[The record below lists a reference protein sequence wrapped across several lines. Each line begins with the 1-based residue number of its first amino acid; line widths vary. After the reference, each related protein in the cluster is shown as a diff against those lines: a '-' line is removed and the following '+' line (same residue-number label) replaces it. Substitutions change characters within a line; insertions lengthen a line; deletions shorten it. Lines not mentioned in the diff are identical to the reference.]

1 MYRKAGIKKPSFL
14 YPFYQE
20 MREKAMWMEEL
31 PNGKYKFFERYRD
44 PYTEKLKKVSVT
56 MEKKTPQARNQAALL
71 LQEKIK
77 QKLNKKQV
85 ESITFEEIYKLFYK
99 TWEQTVKESTK
110 HNCKSIDKKMK
121 EVIPPDTLLA
131 NLDRRFLQEAIDK
144 VIKTNGHIAA
154 KKIRHRLRG
163 IFKYAV
169 QYSYIEN
176 NEVDYTTIPQKP
188 KTLEDLEKKRNN
200 FLTMDEIKAL
210 VKVLNSREY
219 HQKYAD
225 MVIVLALTGMRYG
238 ELSAL
243 QLKNIDF
250 QNNKIEITGNF
261 DSVNKIK
268 TLPKTTNSIRTI
280 KASKTVMEAIQRQIA
295 RLSERFQPLT
305 SDDYIFC
312 FEKWNQPTT
321 IACFIQILKKY
332 GKEAGIDKNLTSH
345 IFRHSHISFLAE
357 SGLPIKSIMDRVGH
371 SNAKMTLEIYSH
383 TTQDMEDKL
392 VNKLDSIF

>member
-1 MYRKAGIKKPSFL
+1 
-14 YPFYQE
+14 
-20 MREKAMWMEEL
+20 MWMEEL
-31 PNGKYKFFERYRD
+31 PNGKYKFFERYKD

-99 TWEQTVKESTK
+99 SWSQTVKESTK

-121 EVIPPDTLLA
+121 EVIPSDTLLA
-131 NLDRRFLQEAIDK
+131 NLDRRFLQEAIEK
-144 VIKTNGHIAA
+144 VIETNGHIAA
-154 KKIRHRLRG
+154 KKVRHRLRG

-176 NEVDYTTIPQKP
+176 NEVDYTTIPQRP
-188 KTLEDLEKKRNN
+188 KTLEELEKKRNN

-210 VKVLNSREY
+210 VNVLNGREY

-225 MVIVLALTGMRYG
+225 MVLVLSLTGMRYG
-238 ELSAL
+238 ELTAL

-250 QNNKIEITGNF
+250 RNNKIEITGNF

-295 RLSERFQPLT
+295 RLSERFQPL
-305 SDDYIFC
+305 SNDDYIFC
-312 FEKWNQPTT
+312 FERWNQPTT
-321 IACFIQILKKY
+321 ISCFIQVLKKY

-392 VNKLDSIF
+392 VDKLDSIF

>member
-1 MYRKAGIKKPSFL
+1 
-14 YPFYQE
+14 
-20 MREKAMWMEEL
+20 MWMEEL
-31 PNGKYKFFERYRD
+31 PTGKYKFFERYKD

-99 TWEQTVKESTK
+99 SWSQTVKESTK

-121 EVIPPDTLLA
+121 EVIPSDTLLA

-200 FLTMDEIKAL
+200 FLTMDEIKSL

-243 QLKNIDF
+243 QLKNVDF

-295 RLSERFQPLT
+295 RLSERFQPL
-305 SDDYIFC
+305 SNDDYIFC
-312 FEKWNQPTT
+312 FERWNQPTT
-321 IACFIQILKKY
+321 ISCFIQILKKY

-392 VNKLDSIF
+392 VDKLDSIF

>member
-1 MYRKAGIKKPSFL
+1 
-14 YPFYQE
+14 
-20 MREKAMWMEEL
+20 MWMEEL
-31 PNGKYKFFERYRD
+31 PTGKYKFFERYKD

-56 MEKKTPQARNQAALL
+56 MEKKTPQAKNQAALL

-99 TWEQTVKESTK
+99 SWSQTVKESTK

-121 EVIPPDTLLA
+121 EVIPSDTLLA
-131 NLDRRFLQEAIDK
+131 NLDRRFLQEAIEK
-144 VIKTNGHIAA
+144 VIESNGHIAA
-154 KKIRHRLRG
+154 KKVRHRLRG

-176 NEVDYTTIPQKP
+176 NEVDYTTIPQRP
-188 KTLEDLEKKRNN
+188 KTLEELEKKRNN
-200 FLTMDEIKAL
+200 FLTMDEIKDL
-210 VKVLNSREY
+210 VNVLNGREY

-225 MVIVLALTGMRYG
+225 MVLVLSLTGMRYG
-238 ELSAL
+238 ELTAL

-295 RLSERFQPLT
+295 RLSERFQPLS

-312 FEKWNQPTT
+312 FERWNQPTT
-321 IACFIQILKKY
+321 ISCFIQILKKY

-392 VNKLDSIF
+392 VDKLDSIF

>member
-1 MYRKAGIKKPSFL
+1 
-14 YPFYQE
+14 
-20 MREKAMWMEEL
+20 MWMEEL
-31 PNGKYKFFERYRD
+31 PTGKYKFFERFKD
-44 PYTEKLKKVSVT
+44 PYTEKLRKVSVT

-99 TWEQTVKESTK
+99 SWSQTVKESTK

-121 EVIPPDTLLA
+121 EVIPSDTLLA
-131 NLDRRFLQEAIDK
+131 NLDRRFLQEAIEK
-144 VIKTNGHIAA
+144 VIESNGHIAA
-154 KKIRHRLRG
+154 KKVRHRLRG

-176 NEVDYTTIPQKP
+176 NEVDYTTIPQRP
-188 KTLEDLEKKRNN
+188 KTLEELEKKRNN
-200 FLTMDEIKAL
+200 FLTMDEIKTL
-210 VKVLNSREY
+210 VNVLNGREY

-225 MVIVLALTGMRYG
+225 MVLVLSLTGMRYG
-238 ELSAL
+238 ELTAL

-295 RLSERFQPLT
+295 RLSERFQPLS

-321 IACFIQILKKY
+321 ISCFIQILKKY
-332 GKEAGIDKNLTSH
+332 GREAGIDKNLTSH

>member
-1 MYRKAGIKKPSFL
+1 
-14 YPFYQE
+14 
-20 MREKAMWMEEL
+20 MWMEEL
-31 PNGKYKFFERYRD
+31 PNGKFKYFERYKD

-56 MEKKTPQARNQAALL
+56 MEKKTPQARNQAAIL
-71 LQEKIK
+71 LQEKINK
-77 QKLNKKQV
+77 KLSTKQV
-85 ESITFEEIYKLFYK
+85 ESITFEEIYNLFYK
-99 TWEQTVKESTK
+99 SWAQTVKESTK
-110 HNCKSIDKKMK
+110 HNCKSVDKKMK
-121 EVIPPDTLLA
+121 EVIPSDTILA
-131 NLDRRFLQEAIDK
+131 NLDRRFLQEAIEK
-144 VIKTNGHIAA
+144 IIESNGYITA
-154 KKIRHRLRG
+154 KKVRHRLRG
-163 IFKYAV
+163 IFNYAV

-188 KTLEDLEKKRNN
+188 KTLEELEKKRNN
-200 FLTMDEIKAL
+200 FLTMQEIKAL
-210 VKVLNSREY
+210 VDVLNRREY

-225 MVIVLALTGMRYG
+225 MVLVLTLTGMRYG
-238 ELSAL
+238 ELTAL

-250 QNNKIEITGNF
+250 ENNKIEITGNF

-280 KASKTVMEAIQRQIA
+280 KVSESVIEAIQRQIV
-295 RLSERFQPLT
+295 RLSERFQPLS

-332 GKEAGIDKNLTSH
+332 AKQAKIEKNLSSH

-383 TTQDMEDKL
+383 TTEDMEDKL
-392 VNKLDSIF
+392 VNKLDTIF

>member
-1 MYRKAGIKKPSFL
+1 
-14 YPFYQE
+14 
-20 MREKAMWMEEL
+20 MWMEEL
-31 PNGKYKFFERYRD
+31 PNGKYKFFERYKD

-56 MEKKTPQARNQAALL
+56 MEKKTPQARNQATLL

-144 VIKTNGHIAA
+144 VIKTNGYIAA

-295 RLSERFQPLT
+295 RLGERFKPLT

>member
-1 MYRKAGIKKPSFL
+1 
-14 YPFYQE
+14 
-20 MREKAMWMEEL
+20 MWMEEL
-31 PNGKYKFFERYRD
+31 PNRKYKFFERYKD

-56 MEKKTPQARNQAALL
+56 LEKKSPQARNQAALL

-99 TWEQTVKESTK
+99 SWVQTVKESTK

-121 EVIPPDTLLA
+121 EVIPSDTLLA

-144 VIKTNGHIAA
+144 VIETNGHIAA
-154 KKIRHRLRG
+154 KKVRHRLRG

-176 NEVDYTTIPQKP
+176 NEVDYTTIPQRP
-188 KTLEDLEKKRNN
+188 KTLEELEKKRNN
-200 FLTMDEIKAL
+200 FLTMDEIKTL
-210 VKVLNSREY
+210 VNVLNGREY

-225 MVIVLALTGMRYG
+225 MVLVLSLTGMRYG
-238 ELSAL
+238 ELTAL

-295 RLSERFQPLT
+295 RLSERFQPLS

-312 FEKWNQPTT
+312 FERWNQPTT

-392 VNKLDSIF
+392 VDKLDSIF

>member
-1 MYRKAGIKKPSFL
+1 
-14 YPFYQE
+14 
-20 MREKAMWMEEL
+20 MWMEEL

-56 MEKKTPQARNQAALL
+56 MKKKTPQAKNQAALL

-77 QKLNKKQV
+77 QKLNTKQV

-99 TWEQTVKESTK
+99 SWEQTVKESTK

-121 EVIPPDTLLA
+121 EVIPSDTLLA

-225 MVIVLALTGMRYG
+225 MVIVLSLTGMRYG

-261 DSVNKIK
+261 DSINKIK

-295 RLSERFQPLT
+295 RLGERFKPLT

>member
-1 MYRKAGIKKPSFL
+1 
-14 YPFYQE
+14 
-20 MREKAMWMEEL
+20 MWMEEL
-31 PNGKYKFFERYRD
+31 PTGKYKFFERYKD

-99 TWEQTVKESTK
+99 SWSQTVKESTK

-121 EVIPPDTLLA
+121 EVIPSDTLLA

-392 VNKLDSIF
+392 VNKLDNIF

>member
-1 MYRKAGIKKPSFL
+1 
-14 YPFYQE
+14 
-20 MREKAMWMEEL
+20 MWMEEL
-31 PNGKYKFFERYRD
+31 PNGKYKFFERYKD

-56 MEKKTPQARNQAALL
+56 MEKKTSQARNQAALL

-77 QKLNKKQV
+77 EKLKKKQV
-85 ESITFEEIYKLFYK
+85 ESVTFEEIYKLFYK
-99 TWEQTVKESTK
+99 SWEQTVKESTK

-121 EVIPPDTLLA
+121 ELIPSDTLLA

-295 RLSERFQPLT
+295 RLSKRFKPLT

-392 VNKLDSIF
+392 VNKLDNIF

>member
-1 MYRKAGIKKPSFL
+1 
-14 YPFYQE
+14 
-20 MREKAMWMEEL
+20 MWMEEL
-31 PNGKYKFFERYRD
+31 SNGKYKFFERYKD

-99 TWEQTVKESTK
+99 SWSQTVKESTK

-121 EVIPPDTLLA
+121 EVIPSDTLLA
-131 NLDRRFLQEAIDK
+131 NLDRRFLQEAIEK
-144 VIKTNGHIAA
+144 VIETNGHIAA
-154 KKIRHRLRG
+154 KKVRHRLRG

-176 NEVDYTTIPQKP
+176 NEVDYTTIPQRP
-188 KTLEDLEKKRNN
+188 KTLEELEKKRNN

-210 VKVLNSREY
+210 VNVLNGREY

-225 MVIVLALTGMRYG
+225 MVLVLSLTGMRYG
-238 ELSAL
+238 ELTAL

-295 RLSERFQPLT
+295 RLSERFQLLS

-312 FEKWNQPTT
+312 FERWNQPTT
-321 IACFIQILKKY
+321 ISCFIQILKKY

-392 VNKLDSIF
+392 VDKLDSIF

>member
-1 MYRKAGIKKPSFL
+1 
-14 YPFYQE
+14 
-20 MREKAMWMEEL
+20 MWMEEL
-31 PNGKYKFFERYRD
+31 PNGKYKFFERFKD

-99 TWEQTVKESTK
+99 SWSQTVKESTK

-121 EVIPPDTLLA
+121 EVIPSDTLLA
-131 NLDRRFLQEAIDK
+131 NLDRRFLQEAIEK
-144 VIKTNGHIAA
+144 VIETNGHIAA
-154 KKIRHRLRG
+154 KKVRHRLRG

-169 QYSYIEN
+169 QYSYIDN

-188 KTLEDLEKKRNN
+188 KTLEELEKKRNN
-200 FLTMDEIKAL
+200 FLTMDEIKTL
-210 VKVLNSREY
+210 VNVLNGREY

-225 MVIVLALTGMRYG
+225 MVLVLSLTGMRYG
-238 ELSAL
+238 ELTAL

-295 RLSERFQPLT
+295 RLSERFQPLLN
-305 SDDYIFC
+305 DDYIFC
-312 FEKWNQPTT
+312 FERWNQPTT
-321 IACFIQILKKY
+321 ISCFIQILKKY

-345 IFRHSHISFLAE
+345 IFRHSHLSFLAE

-392 VNKLDSIF
+392 VDKLDSIF

>member
-1 MYRKAGIKKPSFL
+1 
-14 YPFYQE
+14 
-20 MREKAMWMEEL
+20 MWMEES
-31 PNGKYKFFERYRD
+31 PNGKYKFFERYKD

-56 MEKKTPQARNQAALL
+56 MEKKTPQARNQAAIL
-71 LQEKIK
+71 LQEKI
-77 QKLNKKQV
+77 NKKISTKQV

-99 TWEQTVKESTK
+99 SWSQTVKESTK

-121 EVIPPDTLLA
+121 EVIPSDTLLA
-131 NLDRRFLQEAIDK
+131 NLDRRFLQEAIEK
-144 VIKTNGHIAA
+144 VIETNGHIAA
-154 KKIRHRLRG
+154 KKVRHRLRG

-176 NEVDYTTIPQKP
+176 NEVDYTTIPQRP
-188 KTLEDLEKKRNN
+188 KTLEELEKKRNN
-200 FLTMDEIKAL
+200 FLTMDEIKTL
-210 VKVLNSREY
+210 VNVLNGREY

-225 MVIVLALTGMRYG
+225 MVLVLSLTGMRYG
-238 ELSAL
+238 ELTAL
-243 QLKNIDF
+243 QLKNVDF

-280 KASKTVMEAIQRQIA
+280 KVSKTVMEAIQRQIA
-295 RLSERFQPLT
+295 RLSERFQPLS

-312 FEKWNQPTT
+312 FERWNQPTT
-321 IACFIQILKKY
+321 ISCFIQILKKY

-392 VNKLDSIF
+392 VDKLDSIF

>member
-1 MYRKAGIKKPSFL
+1 
-14 YPFYQE
+14 
-20 MREKAMWMEEL
+20 MWMEEL
-31 PNGKYKFFERYRD
+31 PNGKYKFFERYKD

-99 TWEQTVKESTK
+99 SWSQTVKESTK

-121 EVIPPDTLLA
+121 EVIPSDTLLA
-131 NLDRRFLQEAIDK
+131 NLDRRFLQEAIEK
-144 VIKTNGHIAA
+144 VIETNGHIAA
-154 KKIRHRLRG
+154 KKVRHRLRG

-176 NEVDYTTIPQKP
+176 NEVDYTTIPQRP
-188 KTLEDLEKKRNN
+188 KTLEELEKKRNN
-200 FLTMDEIKAL
+200 FLTMDEIKTL
-210 VKVLNSREY
+210 VNVLNGREY

-225 MVIVLALTGMRYG
+225 MVLVLSLTGMRYG
-238 ELSAL
+238 ELTAL

-295 RLSERFQPLT
+295 RLSERFQPLS

-312 FEKWNQPTT
+312 FERWNQPTT
-321 IACFIQILKKY
+321 IACFIQILKKN

-392 VNKLDSIF
+392 VDKLDSIF

>member
-1 MYRKAGIKKPSFL
+1 
-14 YPFYQE
+14 
-20 MREKAMWMEEL
+20 MWMEEL
-31 PNGKYKFFERYRD
+31 PTGKYKFFERYKD

-99 TWEQTVKESTK
+99 SWSQTVKESTK

-121 EVIPPDTLLA
+121 EVIPSDTLLA
-131 NLDRRFLQEAIDK
+131 NLDRRFLQEAIEK
-144 VIKTNGHIAA
+144 VIETNGHIAA
-154 KKIRHRLRG
+154 KKVRHRLRG

-176 NEVDYTTIPQKP
+176 NEVDYTTIPQRP
-188 KTLEDLEKKRNN
+188 KTLEELEKKRNN

-210 VKVLNSREY
+210 VNVLNGREY

-225 MVIVLALTGMRYG
+225 MVLVLSLTGMRYG
-238 ELSAL
+238 ELTAL

-250 QNNKIEITGNF
+250 ENNKIEITGNF

-295 RLSERFQPLT
+295 RLSKRFQPL
-305 SDDYIFC
+305 SNDDYIFC
-312 FEKWNQPTT
+312 FERWNQPTT
-321 IACFIQILKKY
+321 ISCFIQILKKY

-392 VNKLDSIF
+392 VDKLDSIF

>member
-1 MYRKAGIKKPSFL
+1 
-14 YPFYQE
+14 
-20 MREKAMWMEEL
+20 MWMEEL
-31 PNGKYKFFERYRD
+31 PNGKYKFFERYKD

-56 MEKKTPQARNQAALL
+56 MEKKTPQARNQAAIL

-77 QKLNKKQV
+77 EKLKKKQV
-85 ESITFEEIYKLFYK
+85 ESVTFEEIYKLFYK
-99 TWEQTVKESTK
+99 SWEQTVKESTK

-121 EVIPPDTLLA
+121 EVIPSDTLLA

-210 VKVLNSREY
+210 VKALNSREY

-295 RLSERFQPLT
+295 RLSERFQPLS

-312 FEKWNQPTT
+312 FERWNQPTT

-392 VNKLDSIF
+392 VDKLDSIF

>member
-1 MYRKAGIKKPSFL
+1 
-14 YPFYQE
+14 
-20 MREKAMWMEEL
+20 MWMEEL
-31 PNGKYKFFERYRD
+31 PNGKYKFFERYKD

-56 MEKKTPQARNQAALL
+56 MEKKTSQARNQAALL

-77 QKLNKKQV
+77 QKLNTKQV

-99 TWEQTVKESTK
+99 SWEQTVKESTK

-121 EVIPPDTLLA
+121 EVIPSDTLLA

-261 DSVNKIK
+261 DSINKIK

-305 SDDYIFC
+305 SNDYIFC
-312 FEKWNQPTT
+312 FEIWNQPTT

>member
-1 MYRKAGIKKPSFL
+1 
-14 YPFYQE
+14 
-20 MREKAMWMEEL
+20 MWMEEL
-31 PNGKYKFFERYRD
+31 PTGKYKFFERYKD

-56 MEKKTPQARNQAALL
+56 LEKKSPQARNQAAIL
-71 LQEKIK
+71 LQEKINEK
-77 QKLNKKQV
+77 ISTKQV

-99 TWEQTVKESTK
+99 SWSQTVKESTK

-121 EVIPPDTLLA
+121 EVIPSDTLLA
-131 NLDRRFLQEAIDK
+131 NLDRRFLQEAIEK
-144 VIKTNGHIAA
+144 VIETNGHIAA
-154 KKIRHRLRG
+154 KKVRHRLRG

-176 NEVDYTTIPQKP
+176 NEVDYTTIPQRP
-188 KTLEDLEKKRNN
+188 KTLEELEKKRNN

-210 VKVLNSREY
+210 VNVLNGREY

-225 MVIVLALTGMRYG
+225 MVLILSLTGMRYG
-238 ELSAL
+238 ELTAL

-295 RLSERFQPLT
+295 RLSERFQPL
-305 SDDYIFC
+305 SNDDYIFC
-312 FEKWNQPTT
+312 FERWNQPTT
-321 IACFIQILKKY
+321 ISCFIQILKKY

-392 VNKLDSIF
+392 VDKLDSIF

>member
-1 MYRKAGIKKPSFL
+1 
-14 YPFYQE
+14 
-20 MREKAMWMEEL
+20 MWMEEL
-31 PNGKYKFFERYRD
+31 PTGKYKFFERYKD

-56 MEKKTPQARNQAALL
+56 MEKKTPQAKNQAALL

-99 TWEQTVKESTK
+99 SWSQTVKESTK

-121 EVIPPDTLLA
+121 EVIPSDTLLA
-131 NLDRRFLQEAIDK
+131 NLDRRFLQEAIEK
-144 VIKTNGHIAA
+144 VIETNGHIAA
-154 KKIRHRLRG
+154 KKVRHRLRG

-176 NEVDYTTIPQKP
+176 NEVDYTTIPQRP
-188 KTLEDLEKKRNN
+188 KTLEELEKKRNN

-210 VKVLNSREY
+210 VNVLNGREY

-225 MVIVLALTGMRYG
+225 MVLVLSLTGMRYG
-238 ELSAL
+238 ELTAL

-295 RLSERFQPLT
+295 RLSERFQPL
-305 SDDYIFC
+305 SNDDYIFC
-312 FEKWNQPTT
+312 FERWNQPTT
-321 IACFIQILKKY
+321 ISCFIQILKKY

-392 VNKLDSIF
+392 VDKLDSIF

>member
-1 MYRKAGIKKPSFL
+1 
-14 YPFYQE
+14 
-20 MREKAMWMEEL
+20 MWMEEL
-31 PNGKYKFFERYRD
+31 PNGKYKFFERYKD

-99 TWEQTVKESTK
+99 SWSQTVKESTK

-121 EVIPPDTLLA
+121 EVIPSDTLLA
-131 NLDRRFLQEAIDK
+131 NLDRRFLQEAIEK
-144 VIKTNGHIAA
+144 VIETNGHIAA
-154 KKIRHRLRG
+154 KKVRHRLRG

-176 NEVDYTTIPQKP
+176 NEVDYTTIPQRP
-188 KTLEDLEKKRNN
+188 KTLEELEKKRNN
-200 FLTMDEIKAL
+200 FLTMDEIKTL
-210 VKVLNSREY
+210 VNVLNGREY

-225 MVIVLALTGMRYG
+225 MVLVLSLTGMRYG
-238 ELSAL
+238 ELTAL
-243 QLKNIDF
+243 QLKNVDF

-280 KASKTVMEAIQRQIA
+280 KVSKTVMEAIQRQIA
-295 RLSERFQPLT
+295 RLSERFQPLS

-312 FEKWNQPTT
+312 FERWNQPTT
-321 IACFIQILKKY
+321 ISCFIQILKKY

-392 VNKLDSIF
+392 VDKLDSIF

>member
-1 MYRKAGIKKPSFL
+1 
-14 YPFYQE
+14 
-20 MREKAMWMEEL
+20 MWMEEL
-31 PNGKYKFFERYRD
+31 PTGKYKFFERYKD

-99 TWEQTVKESTK
+99 SWSQTVKESTK

-121 EVIPPDTLLA
+121 EVIPSDTLLA
-131 NLDRRFLQEAIDK
+131 NLDRRFLQEAIEK
-144 VIKTNGHIAA
+144 VIETNGHIAA
-154 KKIRHRLRG
+154 KKVRHRLRG

-176 NEVDYTTIPQKP
+176 NEVDYTTIPQRP
-188 KTLEDLEKKRNN
+188 KTLEELEKKRNN
-200 FLTMDEIKAL
+200 FLTMDEIKTL
-210 VKVLNSREY
+210 VNVLNGREY

-225 MVIVLALTGMRYG
+225 MVLVLSLTGMRYG
-238 ELSAL
+238 ELTAL

-295 RLSERFQPLT
+295 RLSERFQPL
-305 SDDYIFC
+305 SNDDYIFC
-312 FEKWNQPTT
+312 FERWNQPTT
-321 IACFIQILKKY
+321 ISCFIQVLKKY

-392 VNKLDSIF
+392 VDKLDSIF

>member
-1 MYRKAGIKKPSFL
+1 
-14 YPFYQE
+14 
-20 MREKAMWMEEL
+20 MWMEEL
-31 PNGKYKFFERYRD
+31 PNGKYKFFERYKD

-85 ESITFEEIYKLFYK
+85 ESVTFEEIYKLFYK

-121 EVIPPDTLLA
+121 EVIPSDTLLV

-154 KKIRHRLRG
+154 KKVRHRLRG

-312 FEKWNQPTT
+312 FEKWNRPTT

-383 TTQDMEDKL
+383 TTQDMENKL

>member
-1 MYRKAGIKKPSFL
+1 
-14 YPFYQE
+14 
-20 MREKAMWMEEL
+20 MWMEEL
-31 PNGKYKFFERYRD
+31 SNGKYKFFERYKD

-56 MEKKTPQARNQAALL
+56 MEKKTSQARNQAALL

-77 QKLNKKQV
+77 QKLNTKQV

-99 TWEQTVKESTK
+99 SWEQTVKESTK

-121 EVIPPDTLLA
+121 EVIPSDTLLA

-200 FLTMDEIKAL
+200 FLTMDEIKVL

-261 DSVNKIK
+261 DSINKIK

-305 SDDYIFC
+305 SNDYIFC

-371 SNAKMTLEIYSH
+371 SNAKITLEIYSH

>member
-1 MYRKAGIKKPSFL
+1 
-14 YPFYQE
+14 
-20 MREKAMWMEEL
+20 MWMEEL
-31 PNGKYKFFERYRD
+31 PTGKYKFFERYKD

-99 TWEQTVKESTK
+99 SWSQTVKESTK

-121 EVIPPDTLLA
+121 EVIPSDTLLA
-131 NLDRRFLQEAIDK
+131 NLDRRFLQEAIEK
-144 VIKTNGHIAA
+144 VIETNGHIAA
-154 KKIRHRLRG
+154 KKVRHRLRG
-163 IFKYAV
+163 IFKHAV

-176 NEVDYTTIPQKP
+176 NEVDYTTIPQRP
-188 KTLEDLEKKRNN
+188 KTLEELEKKRNN
-200 FLTMDEIKAL
+200 FLTTDEIKAL
-210 VKVLNSREY
+210 VNVLNGREY

-225 MVIVLALTGMRYG
+225 MVLVLSLTGMRYG
-238 ELSAL
+238 ELTAL

-261 DSVNKIK
+261 DSVNIIK

-295 RLSERFQPLT
+295 RLSERFQPLS

-312 FEKWNQPTT
+312 FERWNQPTT
-321 IACFIQILKKY
+321 ISCFIQILKKY

-392 VNKLDSIF
+392 VDKLDSIF

>member
-1 MYRKAGIKKPSFL
+1 
-14 YPFYQE
+14 
-20 MREKAMWMEEL
+20 MWMEEL
-31 PNGKYKFFERYRD
+31 PNGKYKFFERYKD

-77 QKLNKKQV
+77 EKLKKKQV
-85 ESITFEEIYKLFYK
+85 ESVTFEEIYKLFYK
-99 TWEQTVKESTK
+99 SWEQTVKESTK

-121 EVIPPDTLLA
+121 EVIPSDTLLA

-210 VKVLNSREY
+210 VKVLNSQEY

-295 RLSERFQPLT
+295 RLSKRFKPLT

-392 VNKLDSIF
+392 VNKLDNIF